1 MYGVETD
8 EQAQQQVGALPADA
22 LNAYAEVRT
31 VLEVNPWGGEPI
43 NDRNPDGP
51 VRTLAFGEHH
61 QGMVTY
67 LILDEQRRVDVLS
80 VLWLG

>member
-1 MYGVETD
+1 VVEIS
-8 EQAQQQVGALPADA
+8 
-22 LNAYAEVRT
+22 
-31 VLEVNPWGGEPI
+31 PWSGEPV

-51 VRTLAFGEHH
+51 VRTHTFGPEH

-67 LILDEQRRVDVLS
+67 LILDDQRRVDVLS